1 MVTAHRRRRIGAR
14 AIVAMAVCLIPVR
27 EAFAQRITTPIL
39 PLRAPLD
46 ITVAHIAPTT
56 RLHTTSAPTSAPT
69 SADTARVIWVPATES
84 PSERLVHGAV
94 SATLTPEPPHR
105 PRGPVARR
113 GLLWGAIVGGVLGL
127 VALRNEGYGGAVIG
141 PVLGA
146 AIGAPVGMVVLLLAT
161 PEMGAAE
168 LRSAAGLGRTSC

>member
-1 MVTAHRRRRIGAR
+1 MVTTHRRRRIGAR
-14 AIVAMAVCLIPVR
+14 ALVAMAVCLIPVR
-27 EAFAQRITTPIL
+27 DTFAQRITTPIL

-46 ITVAHIAPTT
+46 ITVTHIAPTT
-56 RLHTTSAPTSAPT
+56 RRHTTIALT
-69 SADTARVIWVPATES
+69 SADSARVIWVPATES
-84 PSERLVHGAV
+84 PSERLVRGAV

-127 VALRNEGYGGAVIG
+127 VALRNDEYGGAVIG

-161 PEMGAAE
+161 PE
-168 LRSAAGLGRTSC
+168 